1 MDASPSW
8 DHFRTLLAVLD
19 SGSLSGAGRRLG
31 LSQPTVGRHVEQLET
46 ALGLP
51 LFTRSPTGLRP
62 TEFALGLRPHIEGMA
77 ASAEAVGRDASGETQ
92 SEAGVVRLTAPDL
105 MGVEVLPP
113 ILAAFSERH
122 PAVVIE
128 FDLSNRRE
136 DLLRREAD
144 IAVRTVRPSQG
155 ALLARRIGAM
165 PLRLYAHRRY
175 LDRHGAP
182 PGFAA
187 PGHRS
192 VGFDRD
198 WQTRRSLASLG
209 LDLTRESFS
218 FRTDNQLA
226 QLAAVRAGLGVGAC
240 QVGIARRDPDL
251 IPVLEDAFRLDLEI
265 WVAMHEDLRS
275 SRRMRLMFDH
285 LVAGLTDY
293 VKTVQTV

>member
-1 MDASPSW
+1 MAMVQMSSEVDRVRSFNRFYTRRIGVLDEA
-8 DHFRTLLAVLD
+8 HLD
-19 SGSLSGAGRRLG
+19 SGFTLTEARLIYELAQSGAATAKALRHSLDLDAGYVSRMLRRL
-31 LSQPTVGRHVEQLET
+31 E
-46 ALGLP
+46 
-51 LFTRSPTGLRP
+51 
-62 TEFALGLRPHIEGMA
+62 
-77 ASAEAVGRDASGETQ
+77 SAG
-92 SEAGVVRLTAPDL
+92 
-105 MGVEVLPP
+105 
-113 ILAAFSERH
+113 
-122 PAVVIE
+122 
-128 FDLSNRRE
+128 
-136 DLLRREAD
+136 
-144 IAVRTVRPSQG
+144 
-155 ALLARRIGAM
+155 LLARRIGAM